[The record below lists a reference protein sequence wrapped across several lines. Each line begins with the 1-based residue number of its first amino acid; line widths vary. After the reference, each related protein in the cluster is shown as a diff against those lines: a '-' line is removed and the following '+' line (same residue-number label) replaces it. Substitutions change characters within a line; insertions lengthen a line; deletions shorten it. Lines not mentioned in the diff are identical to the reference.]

1 MENTLILE
9 LFTLFCVGF
18 IGALTPG
25 PDILFTLRN
34 TLNYGAKAGFL
45 GLFGIFLGW
54 ITFKPCVFWA
64 YTFTKWSAYT
74 RDFKRN
80 RWNLFVLYCLF
91 AS

>member
-34 TLNYGAKAGFL
+34 TLNYGAKAGF
-45 GLFGIFLGW
+45 
-54 ITFKPCVFWA
+54 
-64 YTFTKWSAYT
+64 
-74 RDFKRN
+74 
-80 RWNLFVLYCLF
+80 
-91 AS
+91 